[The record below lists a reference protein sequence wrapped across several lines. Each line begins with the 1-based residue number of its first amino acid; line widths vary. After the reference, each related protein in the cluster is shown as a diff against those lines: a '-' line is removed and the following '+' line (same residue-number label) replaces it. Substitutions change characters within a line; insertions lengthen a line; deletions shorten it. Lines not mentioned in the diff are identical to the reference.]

1 MTSLQRTL
9 DFINGLSVDRP
20 PFHPI
25 LMRLAAKYA
34 GIKYKDFCLDYHKKV
49 EANLLC
55 ANDFGYDWVNVMSDP
70 YAEASAYGT
79 DLTYPENNLPQVTNW
94 LINKIEDIDK
104 IRLLKVEDNFR
115 MKARVDEVREF
126 SKLVGNTQFIC
137 GWVEGPLA
145 EYCDLR
151 DVSPACMDMYENP
164 EELKKAL
171 SIITENAMIFA
182 EAQVKAGAHC
192 IGMGDAVCSLI
203 SPDLYQEF
211 VFPLEK
217 EIVDRIHSLGAM
229 VKLHICGNTSG
240 IMQDMV
246 KTGADIV
253 DIDHLAGPMAD
264 YIDLFPARQVP
275 SGNSNPVSV
284 IRDGDS
290 KAIEDNVK
298 LCWTETRGRGIVSA
312 GCEVPP
318 DTSVENMLSYMKA
331 AHSLAF

>member
-25 LMRLAAKYA
+25 LMRLAVKYA

-79 DLTYPENNLPQVTNW
+79 ALTYPENNLPQVTNW

-217 EIVDRIHSLGAM
+217 EIVDHIHSLGAM

-240 IMQDMV
+240 IMPDMV

-331 AHSLAF
+331 AHGLGF